1 MPLQEHRRDPIAIS
15 VAVALGPV
23 FTAAG
28 YCMHLIY
35 DSGAVFYFLFCA
47 LVIPFVTLLAS
58 RSRFLTWQLAVF
70 SLMLSVIFDNL
81 RVNAIDRREIVSVSF
96 LFSGRRNFAF
106 ISGSRLST
114 ASLCD
119 APQPL
124 RLWSADR
131 FARRCVVGRCE
142 AHYSLITDCD
152 SKIDRQ
158 PIVEAQ

>member
-96 LFSGRRNFAF
+96 LFWAVGTLLSSPVPAF
-106 ISGSRLST
+106 L
-114 ASLCD
+114 L
-119 APQPL
+119 L
-124 RLWSADR
+124 RSVTPRHRYVFGALIVVLW
-131 FARRCVVGRCE
+131 VGVKR
-142 AHYSLITDCD
+142 ITH
-152 SKIDRQ
+152 
-158 PIVEAQ
+158 